1 MGIYSWSD
9 VTKETNRNIYVDTV
23 KKYIHL
29 RKQYALI
36 MNYIIDSIE
45 PSSHQIMSLSIVTTT
60 TTNEQ
65 LTVAQFNERVKFI
78 DPQWMLSQAAQAH
91 YHVDKQGRKHFKQ
104 CINCLADRDDSTPIQ
119 LRGETMHWF
128 CEKCIP
134 MWTLL
139 MVVHKQY
146 AIYDWYNQHKEGL
159 FVITEKTSGSPI

>member
-1 MGIYSWSD
+1 
-9 VTKETNRNIYVDTV
+9 
-23 KKYIHL
+23 
-29 RKQYALI
+29 
-36 MNYIIDSIE
+36 
-45 PSSHQIMSLSIVTTT
+45 
-60 TTNEQ
+60 
-65 LTVAQFNERVKFI
+65 
-78 DPQWMLSQAAQAH
+78 MLSQAAQAH

>member
-1 MGIYSWSD
+1 
-9 VTKETNRNIYVDTV
+9 
-23 KKYIHL
+23 
-29 RKQYALI
+29 
-36 MNYIIDSIE
+36 
-45 PSSHQIMSLSIVTTT
+45 MSLSIVTTT

-104 CINCLADRDDSTPIQ
+104 CIN
-119 LRGETMHWF
+119 WF